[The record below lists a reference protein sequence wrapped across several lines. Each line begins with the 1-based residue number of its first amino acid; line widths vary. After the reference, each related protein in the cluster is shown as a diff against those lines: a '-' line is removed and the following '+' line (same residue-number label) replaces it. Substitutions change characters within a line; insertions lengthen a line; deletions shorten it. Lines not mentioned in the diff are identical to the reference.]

1 MAEFRFRLASVL
13 RFRERIKQEKQ
24 WELALLNE
32 TQRKLEGELH
42 DLDHELGQAEA
53 MMIGEEGAIC
63 SAIELRLRG
72 DYAHLLVRRI
82 DEKRT
87 ALAALDKELAEKR
100 EDLVE
105 AMRGVKILEQLRRRL
120 EEKFWNQ
127 LNIADQKFRDE
138 IGLRKFT
145 EPEKGQKLP

>member
-42 DLDHELGQAEA
+42 DLEHELGQAEA
-53 MMIGEEGAIC
+53 MMIGEEGAIY

-82 DEKRT
+82 RPRGRAAHRLPLRT
-87 ALAALDKELAEKR
+87 R
-100 EDLVE
+100 
-105 AMRGVKILEQLRRRL
+105 
-120 EEKFWNQ
+120 
-127 LNIADQKFRDE
+127 
-138 IGLRKFT
+138 
-145 EPEKGQKLP
+145 